1 VIVRGKRWGR
11 AALLVESRRGSGDGE
26 EIGILGGRAFRDTR
40 PLAVRGQPEVREYR
54 ARFFDG
60 TTEIS
65 GDGSP
70 VEGVTVS
77 G

>member
-1 VIVRGKRWGR
+1 MTRKFRTRLLFGNDRETGSDNMKESWIGRGGWS
-11 AALLVESRRGSGDGE
+11 L
-26 EIGILGGRAFRDTR
+26 RDTR
-40 PLAVRGQPEVREYR
+40 PLAVRGQPEVREHR
-54 ARFFDG
+54 ARFLDG

-70 VEGVTVS
+70 VERVTVS